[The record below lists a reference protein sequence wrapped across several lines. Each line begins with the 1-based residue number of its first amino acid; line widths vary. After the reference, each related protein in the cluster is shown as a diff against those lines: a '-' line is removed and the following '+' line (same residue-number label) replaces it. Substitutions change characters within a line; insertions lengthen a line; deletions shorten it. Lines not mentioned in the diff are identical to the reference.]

1 MVRVLRAL
9 LVGGLFAPVALAQA
23 AQAAPQAA
31 ELQARL
37 QAGRAHYDG
46 GKYDPA
52 IKEFR
57 AAVKAAPNDAWA
69 HLWLAR
75 ALGRRIEKMNPIRA
89 AFGVGEVRSEF
100 ERAVQLDPNN
110 VDARS
115 DLMEFYLEAPGVFGG
130 GVDKARAQAEAI
142 AKLNTAEGH
151 SARARIAEKEKK
163 YDEAEREYRAAID
176 ADPNR
181 AGYRRDLEKFWKR
194 RGMPGKQAD
203 LHGQ

>member
-1 MVRVLRAL
+1 MGRVLQVLPACF
-9 LVGGLFAPVALAQA
+9 LFAPLAF
-23 AQAAPQAA
+23 AQAAPQAG
-31 ELQARL
+31 ELQTRL
-37 QAGRAHYDG
+37 QAGRAYYEG

-57 AAVKAAPNDAWA
+57 AAVKAAPNDSWA

-75 ALGRRIEKMNPIRA
+75 ALGRRIEKINPIRA
-89 AFGVGEVRSEF
+89 AFGVGEVRGEF

-110 VDARS
+110 VEARS

-130 GVDKARAQAEAI
+130 GIDKARAQAEAI

-163 YDEAEREYRAAID
+163 YEEAEREYRAAID
-176 ADPNR
+176 ASPDH